1 MNQTTQIQNHLE
13 QGNTLTAIEA
23 LNLFGVFRLS
33 ARVKNLRDKGMNIIT
48 ETVTKGNK
56 SYAKYRM
63 EKTS

>member
-63 EKTS
+63 EK

>member
-1 MNQTTQIQNHLE
+1 MSQSTQIQNHLE

-63 EKTS
+63 ETTA

>member
-33 ARVKNLRDKGMNIIT
+33 ARVKNLRDNGMNIIT
-48 ETVTKGNK
+48 ETVTKDNK

-63 EKTS
+63 EEK

>member
-1 MNQTTQIQNHLE
+1 MSQTTQIQNHLE

-33 ARVKNLRDKGMNIIT
+33 ARVKNLRDNGMNIIT
-48 ETVTKGNK
+48 ETVTKDNK

-63 EKTS
+63 EEK